1 MGARASRLQTRRFH
15 PWTLQ
20 ARGEAR
26 PDQSLAAA
34 GTACPRAQRLY
45 AIDGGHRFAPHAAAG
60 VCAGAPAIC
69 MHVCLCASLNM
80 PPPLSSAALPRP
92 SPHQHPLLHADVNHD
107 HHSSDP
113 SSTWSPPSPPPSPS
127 SYCRAPSTSS
137 CAVGP
142 GQHRHAAC
150 TLPRVRGPS
159 SYCPSRSSAL
169 ASAPLAPSRSSSCS
183 QAATCTSRF
192 RSDGVAS
199 G

>member
-1 MGARASRLQTRRFH
+1 MLLTGGIASLLTPPQ
-15 PWTLQ
+15 
-20 ARGEAR
+20 
-26 PDQSLAAA
+26 
-34 GTACPRAQRLY
+34 
-45 AIDGGHRFAPHAAAG
+45 
-60 VCAGAPAIC
+60 VCALVHPRYA
-69 MHVCLCASLNM
+69 CLCASLNM

-92 SPHQHPLLHADVNHD
+92 SPHQHPLLHADVNHA
-107 HHSSDP
+107 HHSSVP

-127 SYCRAPSTSS
+127 SYYRAPSTSS

-192 RSDGVAS
+192 RSDGVGEWLKVTHPTPSWCVRVGLACACLIRDKVT
-199 G
+199 